1 MRYTTY
7 PTWDIYSFIR
17 NNFFI
22 LAFLFTSF
30 LLVSGCGK
38 MPHRFSVEN
47 GVTHLEKG
55 IASWYGPG
63 FNGKKT
69 ANGETYDQYE
79 MTAAHQFVPLGTWAV
94 VTNLDTGKQVKVR
107 INDRGPF
114 VQGRIIDLSY
124 SAAQK
129 IDMVRTGIAPVEV
142 VFFSEAPQLSDKK
155 YFVQTGSFTKRDYA
169 TLMETQLQKRHN
181 AIQVV
186 AAEDTFKVLIGPYD
200 SRGVAEREKRNFLKE
215 GYEAFVI
222 AE

>member
-7 PTWDIYSFIR
+7 PTWDIYSLIR
-17 NNFFI
+17 NNSI
-22 LAFLFTSF
+22 VLAFLFISV

-55 IASWYGPG
+55 VASWYGPG

-79 MTAAHQFVPLGTWAV
+79 MTAAHKFVPLGTWAV
-94 VTNLDTGKQVKVR
+94 VTNLDNGKQVKVR

-129 IDMVRTGIAPVEV
+129 IDMVRMGTAPVEV
-142 VFFSEAPQLSDKK
+142 VYFSEAPQLSDKK
-155 YFVQTGSFTKRDYA
+155 YFVQTGAFTKRDYA
-169 TLMETQLQKRHN
+169 ALMEAQLQKRHN

-186 AAEDTFKVLIGPYD
+186 AADDTFKVLIGPYD
-200 SRGVAEREKRNFLKE
+200 SRGVAEREKRIFLKE